1 LRDRSVTF
9 ANRDFKVTREREL
22 SMGSFALYIVAAIAE
37 IGGCFAFWAW
47 LRLGKSVYWTVP
59 GLLALVVFALLLS
72 RIDVSFAGRAYAAYG
87 GVYIIACLV
96 WLWIVEGTQPDGWD
110 LLGASFCLIGAAII
124 LFGPRTPI

>member
-1 LRDRSVTF
+1 
-9 ANRDFKVTREREL
+9 
-22 SMGSFALYIVAAIAE
+22 MGSFALYIAAAIAE

-72 RIDVSFAGRAYAAYG
+72 RIDVAFAGRAYAAYG
-87 GVYIIACLV
+87 GVYIVACLV